1 MRALI
6 AAVFSRSRSVTLVLL
21 LIIVMGVIS
30 YIDIPKEAEPDV
42 NIPIIYVSMAY
53 EGISPE
59 DAERLL
65 VRPMERE
72 LSSIEGLA
80 EIKGTATEGFASVLL
95 EFDAGFDADRALDD
109 VREGVDIAKSEL
121 PQGAEEPRVSEVN
134 VALFPVLT
142 VALSGPVPERT
153 LIDAAESLQ
162 DRIETLPGVL
172 EADIGGNREEL
183 LEVAVDDRVMQTYG
197 ISYADLFNL
206 VNRNNR
212 LIAAGALDTGAGRL
226 SVKVPGVIEDME
238 DVLSLPVKVVDDR
251 VVTFGDVAEVRRTFK
266 DPNEFAR
273 INGQPAVTLEVS
285 KRVGANIIAVNDQ
298 VRALVEAMR
307 AEWPASIEITY
318 LQDRSEDIRTMLR
331 DLQNNVVTA
340 VVLVMIVVVA
350 AMGWRPALL
359 VGLAIP
365 GAFLTGILAVH
376 AMGYTM
382 NIVVLFSLILVVGM
396 LVDAAIVVV
405 ELAERRMTEGWSAM
419 EAYRYGAQRMSWP
432 IIAATVTTLA
442 VFVPLLFWGG
452 IVGQFM
458 KYLPITVIVTLAA
471 SLAMALIFIPVLGGW
486 FARASADKG
495 AHHRRVLIAESG
507 DLATLD
513 GFSGAYVRFLRGAL
527 QMPGTVLLVMLAA
540 VIATY
545 IAYGRFGVGV
555 EFFPSTEPDYAR
567 IQVQAR
573 GDLSVYE
580 KDELV
585 RAVEARIERFDEIDF
600 SYARTFAD
608 PTRTGGQSLARDAIG
623 VVQLDFVDWTQ
634 RRSASAIITDIR
646 AAVAEIPGIRVQIT
660 EQQEGPGQAKPVE
673 LQVSGQPDRLAAGVD
688 ALRDRMRELGGFADV
703 EDNRPLPGIEW
714 SLRVDREMAAR
725 YGADVQ
731 LVGNAVQLVTNG
743 VLIADYRP
751 DDADDEVDI
760 RVRFPVEAR
769 SLDSLGQL
777 RVPTRYG
784 QVPVSNFVDFVP
796 APKTG
801 TLERINGERVLTVNA
816 DVESGRLVD
825 ERVQALRASLAQSPL
840 PDGVNVQFK
849 GEDEDQREAQAFL
862 SRAFVIAI
870 ALMGIILVTQFNSV
884 YQSLLVLSAIVL
896 STAGVLLGLMLT
908 QRPFGIVMG
917 GVGMIALAGIVV
929 NNNIVLIDTY
939 NALRDE
945 GMPVPEAILRT
956 AAQRLR
962 PVLLTSITTVLG
974 LMPMVLKLNIDLIA
988 RTIEFNAPSTQ
999 WWAQLSATIAG
1010 GLSFATVLTLILT
1023 PCLLMLGANMSDAVG
1038 RWRLRLNG
1046 HLAPG
1051 ETP

>member
-6 AAVFSRSRSVTLVLL
+6 NAAFSRSRSVTLILL
-21 LIIVMGVIS
+21 LVIGMGVIA
-30 YIDIPKEAEPDV
+30 YQNIPKEAEPDV
-42 NIPIIYVSMAY
+42 NIPVIYVSMAY

-72 LSSIEGLA
+72 LSSIEGIN

-109 VREGVDIAKSEL
+109 VREGVDIARSEL
-121 PQGAEEPRVSEVN
+121 PQGAEEPRVNEVN

-142 VALSGPVPERT
+142 VALSGPVPERA
-153 LIDAAESLQ
+153 LINAAEDLQ
-162 DRIETLPGVL
+162 DRIESLPGVL

-183 LEVAVDDRVMQTYG
+183 LEVAVDDRVMQTYDV
-197 ISYADLFNL
+197 SYADLFNL
-206 VNRNNR
+206 VSRNNR

-226 SVKVPGVIEDME
+226 SIKVPGVIENMD
-238 DVLSLPVKVVDDR
+238 DVLSLPVKVAEDR
-251 VVTFGDVAEVRRTFK
+251 VVTFQDVASVRRTFK
-266 DPNEFAR
+266 DPDEFAR
-273 INGQPAVTLEVS
+273 INGEPAITLEVS
-285 KRVGANIIAVNDQ
+285 KRVGANIIEVNDQ
-298 VRALVEAMR
+298 VQGIVEGMRADWPEAM
-307 AEWPASIEITY
+307 EVTY

-331 DLQNNVVTA
+331 DLQNNVLTA

-365 GAFLTGILAVH
+365 GAFLAGILAVY

-405 ELAERRMTEGWSAM
+405 ELAERRMTEGWSAL

-452 IVGQFM
+452 LVGQFM

-486 FARASADKG
+486 FARSETTQG
-495 AHHRRVLIAESG
+495 SHHRRIRIAESG
-507 DLATLD
+507 DLGELD
-513 GFSGAYVRFLRGAL
+513 GFSGGYVRFLRRAL
-527 QMPGTVLLVMLAA
+527 RMPGTVLLLMLA
-540 VIATY
+540 VVVATY

-573 GDLSVYE
+573 GDLSVHE

-585 RAVEARIERFDEIDF
+585 RAVESRLAGFDEVGYA
-600 SYARTFAD
+600 YARTFAD

-634 RRSASAIITDIR
+634 RRPAAEIIEDIR
-646 AAVAEIPGIRVQIT
+646 AAVADIPGIRVQIT
-660 EQQEGPGQAKPVE
+660 EQQQGPGQAKPVE
-673 LQVSGQPDRLAAGVD
+673 LQVAGLPGRLEAGVE
-688 ALRDRMRELGGFADV
+688 ALRTRMNELGGFADV

-714 SLRVDREMAAR
+714 SLRVDREKAAR

-743 VLIADYRP
+743 VQIADYRP

-760 RVRFPVEAR
+760 RVRFPVEDR

-784 QVPVSNFVDFVP
+784 QVPISNFAAFVP
-796 APKTG
+796 AAKTG
-801 TLERINGERVLTVNA
+801 TLERINGERVLTINA
-816 DVESGRLVD
+816 DVEAGRLVD
-825 ERVQALRASLAQSPL
+825 ERIQALRASLAENPL
-840 PDGVNVQFK
+840 PDGVMVQFK
-849 GEDEDQREAQAFL
+849 GEDEDQREAQSFL
-862 SRAFVIAI
+862 STAFVVAI
-870 ALMGIILVTQFNSV
+870 ALMGIILVTQFNSL
-884 YQSLLVLSAIVL
+884 YQTLLVLSAIVL
-896 STAGVLLGLMLT
+896 SSAGVLLGLMLT
-908 QRPFGIVMG
+908 QRPFSIVMG

-962 PVLLTSITTVLG
+962 PVLLTSVTTVLG
-974 LMPMVLKLNIDLIA
+974 LMPMVLKLNVDLVN
-988 RTIEFNAPSTQ
+988 RSIEFNAPSTQ

-1023 PCLLMLGANMSDAVG
+1023 PCLLMLGYNARQAMT
-1038 RWRLRLNG
+1038 RWRHRLKP
-1046 HLAPG
+1046 A
-1051 ETP
+1051 

>member
-6 AAVFSRSRSVTLVLL
+6 NAAFSRSRSVTLILL
-21 LIIVMGVIS
+21 LVIGMGVVA
-30 YIDIPKEAEPDV
+30 YQNIPKEAEPDV
-42 NIPIIYVSMAY
+42 NIPVIYVSMAY

-72 LSSIEGLA
+72 LSSIEGIN

-109 VREGVDIAKSEL
+109 VREGVDIARSEL
-121 PQGAEEPRVSEVN
+121 PQGAEEPRVNEVN

-142 VALSGPVPERT
+142 VALSGPVPERA
-153 LIDAAESLQ
+153 LIDAAEGLQ
-162 DRIETLPGVL
+162 DRIESLPGVL

-183 LEVAVDDRVMQTYG
+183 LEVAVDDRVMQTYDV
-197 ISYADLFNL
+197 SYADLFNL
-206 VNRNNR
+206 VSRNNR

-226 SVKVPGVIEDME
+226 SIKVPGVIENME
-238 DVLSLPVKVVDDR
+238 DVLSLPVKVADDR
-251 VVTFGDVAEVRRTFK
+251 VVTFQDVASVRRTFK
-266 DPNEFAR
+266 DPDEFAR
-273 INGQPAVTLEVS
+273 INGEPAITLEVS
-285 KRVGANIIAVNDQ
+285 KRVGANIIEVNNQ
-298 VRALVEAMR
+298 VRGIVEGIR
-307 AEWPASIEITY
+307 AEWPEAMEVTY

-331 DLQNNVVTA
+331 DLQNNVLTA

-405 ELAERRMTEGWSAM
+405 ELAERRMTEGWSPV

-471 SLAMALIFIPVLGGW
+471 SLAMALIFIPVLGAW
-486 FARASADKG
+486 FARRDGTQGS
-495 AHHRRVLIAESG
+495 HHRRIRIAESG
-507 DLATLD
+507 DLGELD
-513 GFSGAYVRFLRGAL
+513 GFSGGYVRFLQRAL
-527 QMPGTVLLVMLAA
+527 QMPGTVLLLMLA
-540 VIATY
+540 VVVATY

-573 GDLSVYE
+573 GDLSVHE

-585 RAVEARIERFDEIDF
+585 RAVESRLAGFDEVGYA
-600 SYARTFAD
+600 YARTFAD

-623 VVQLDFVDWTQ
+623 IVQLDFVDWTQ
-634 RRSASAIITDIR
+634 RRPAAEIIEDIR
-646 AAVAEIPGIRVQIT
+646 AAVADIPGIRVQIT
-660 EQQEGPGQAKPVE
+660 EQQQGPGQAKPVE
-673 LQVSGQPDRLAAGVD
+673 LQVAGRPDRLESGVE
-688 ALRDRMRELGGFADV
+688 ALRTRMNELGGFADV

-714 SLRVDREMAAR
+714 SLRVDREKAAR

-743 VLIADYRP
+743 VQIADYRP

-760 RVRFPVEAR
+760 RVRFPVEDR

-784 QVPVSNFVDFVP
+784 QVPISNFVEFVP

-801 TLERINGERVLTVNA
+801 TLERINGERVLTINA
-816 DVESGRLVD
+816 DVEAGRLVD
-825 ERVQALRASLAQSPL
+825 ERIQALRTSLADDPL
-840 PDGVNVQFK
+840 PDGVMVQFK
-849 GEDEDQREAQAFL
+849 GEDEDQREAQSFL
-862 SRAFVIAI
+862 STAFVVAI
-870 ALMGIILVTQFNSV
+870 ALMGIILVTQFNSL
-884 YQSLLVLSAIVL
+884 YQTLLVLSAIVL
-896 STAGVLLGLMLT
+896 SSAGVLLGLMLT
-908 QRPFGIVMG
+908 QRPFSIVMG

-945 GMPVPEAILRT
+945 GTPVPEAILRT

-962 PVLLTSITTVLG
+962 PVLLTSVTTVLG
-974 LMPMVLKLNIDLIA
+974 LMPMVLKLNVDLVN
-988 RTIEFNAPSTQ
+988 RSIEFNAPSTQ

-1023 PCLLMLGANMSDAVG
+1023 PCLLMLGYNVRQSTS
-1038 RWRLRLNG
+1038 RWRRRLKP
-1046 HLAPG
+1046 A
-1051 ETP
+1051 

>member
-6 AAVFSRSRSVTLVLL
+6 NAAFSRSRSVTLILL
-21 LIIVMGVIS
+21 LVIGMGVIA
-30 YIDIPKEAEPDV
+30 YQNIPKEAEPDV
-42 NIPIIYVSMAY
+42 NIPVIYVSMAY

-72 LSSIEGLA
+72 LSSIEGIN

-109 VREGVDIAKSEL
+109 VREGVDIARSEL
-121 PQGAEEPRVSEVN
+121 PQGAEEPRVNEVN

-142 VALSGPVPERT
+142 VALSGPVPERA
-153 LIDAAESLQ
+153 LINAAEDLQ
-162 DRIETLPGVL
+162 DRIESLPGVL

-183 LEVAVDDRVMQTYG
+183 LEVAVDDRVMQTYDV
-197 ISYADLFNL
+197 SYADLFNL
-206 VNRNNR
+206 VSRNNR

-226 SVKVPGVIEDME
+226 SIKVPGVIENMD
-238 DVLSLPVKVVDDR
+238 DVLSLPVKVDEDR
-251 VVTFGDVAEVRRTFK
+251 VVTFQDVASVRRTFK
-266 DPNEFAR
+266 DPDEFAR
-273 INGQPAVTLEVS
+273 INGEPAITLEVS
-285 KRVGANIIAVNDQ
+285 KRVGANIIEVNDQ
-298 VRALVEAMR
+298 VRGIVEGIRADWPEAM
-307 AEWPASIEITY
+307 EVTY

-331 DLQNNVVTA
+331 DLQNNVLTA

-365 GAFLTGILAVH
+365 GAFLAGILAVY

-405 ELAERRMTEGWSAM
+405 ELAERRMTEGWSAL

-452 IVGQFM
+452 LVGQFM

-486 FARASADKG
+486 FARSETTQG
-495 AHHRRVLIAESG
+495 SHHRRIRIAESG
-507 DLATLD
+507 NLDELD
-513 GFSGAYVRFLRGAL
+513 GFSGGYVRFLQRAL
-527 QMPGTVLLVMLAA
+527 RMPGSVLLLMLA
-540 VIATY
+540 VVVATY

-567 IQVQAR
+567 IQIQAR
-573 GDLSVYE
+573 GDLSVHE

-585 RAVEARIERFDEIDF
+585 RAVESRLAGFDEVGYA
-600 SYARTFAD
+600 YARTFAD

-634 RRSASAIITDIR
+634 RRPAAEIIEDIR
-646 AAVAEIPGIRVQIT
+646 AAVADIPGIRVQIT
-660 EQQEGPGQAKPVE
+660 EQQQGPGQAKPVE
-673 LQVSGQPDRLAAGVD
+673 LQVAGLPGRLEAGVE
-688 ALRDRMRELGGFADV
+688 ALRTRMNELGGFADV

-714 SLRVDREMAAR
+714 SLRVDREKAAR

-743 VLIADYRP
+743 VQIADYRP

-760 RVRFPVEAR
+760 RVRFPVEDR

-784 QVPVSNFVDFVP
+784 QVPISNFAAFVP
-796 APKTG
+796 AAKTG
-801 TLERINGERVLTVNA
+801 TLERINGERVLTINA
-816 DVESGRLVD
+816 DVEAGRLVD
-825 ERVQALRASLAQSPL
+825 ERIQALRASLAENPL
-840 PDGVNVQFK
+840 PDGVMVQFK
-849 GEDEDQREAQAFL
+849 GEDEDQREAQSFL
-862 SRAFVIAI
+862 STAFVVAI
-870 ALMGIILVTQFNSV
+870 ALMGIILVTQFNSL
-884 YQSLLVLSAIVL
+884 YQTLLVLSAIVL
-896 STAGVLLGLMLT
+896 SSAGVLLGLMLT
-908 QRPFGIVMG
+908 QRPFSIVMG

-962 PVLLTSITTVLG
+962 PVLLTSVTTVLG
-974 LMPMVLKLNIDLIA
+974 LMPMVLKLNVDLVN
-988 RTIEFNAPSTQ
+988 RSIEFNAPSTQ

-1023 PCLLMLGANMSDAVG
+1023 PCLLMLGYNARQAIT
-1038 RWRLRLNG
+1038 RWRHRLKP
-1046 HLAPG
+1046 A
-1051 ETP
+1051 

>member
-6 AAVFSRSRSVTLVLL
+6 AAAFSRSRSVTLVLL
-21 LIIVMGVIS
+21 LVLAMGTIA
-30 YIDIPKEAEPDV
+30 YQDIPKEAEPDV
-42 NIPIIYVSMAY
+42 NIPVIYVSMAY

-72 LSSIEGLA
+72 LSSIEGLD
-80 EIKGTATEGFASVLL
+80 EIKGTATEGFASVTL

-142 VALSGPVPERT
+142 VGLSGPVPERA
-153 LIDAAESLQ
+153 LIDVAEDLQ
-162 DRIETLPGVL
+162 DRIEALPGVL
-172 EADIGGNREEL
+172 EADIGGNREEQ
-183 LEVAVDDRVMQTYG
+183 LEVAVDDRVMQTYDV
-197 ISYADLFNL
+197 SYADLFNL
-206 VNRNNR
+206 VDRNNR

-226 SVKVPGVIEDME
+226 SVKVPGVIENMD
-238 DVLSLPVKVVDDR
+238 DVLGLPVKVDGDR
-251 VVTFGDVAEVRRTFK
+251 VVTFSDVATVRRTFK

-285 KRVGANIIAVNDQ
+285 KRLGANIIEVNDQ
-298 VRALVEAMR
+298 IRSIVAEVG
-307 AEWPASIEITY
+307 AEWPSSLEVTY

-350 AMGWRPALL
+350 VMGWRPALL

-405 ELAERRMTEGWSAM
+405 ELAERRMTEGWSPT

-432 IIAATVTTLA
+432 ITAATVTTLA
-442 VFVPLLFWGG
+442 VFVPLLFWSGL
-452 IVGQFM
+452 VGQFM
-458 KYLPITVIVTLAA
+458 KYLPITVLVTLAA
-471 SLAMALIFIPVLGGW
+471 SLVMALIFIPVLGGW
-486 FARASADKG
+486 FARPGGHQG
-495 AHHRRVLIAESG
+495 AHFERIRIAESG
-507 DLATLD
+507 DLTTLT
-513 GFSGAYVRFLRGAL
+513 GFSGAYARFLGGAL
-527 QMPGTVLLVMLAA
+527 QRPGSVALFMLAA
-540 VIATY
+540 VISTY
-545 IAYGRFGVGV
+545 IAYGRFGAGV

-567 IQVQAR
+567 VQVQAR
-573 GDLSVYE
+573 GDLSIYE

-585 RAVEARIERFDEIDF
+585 RAVEERLADFDEVEF
-600 SYARTFAD
+600 AYTRVFAD

-623 VVQLDFVDWTQ
+623 IVQLDFVDWT
-634 RRSASAIITDIR
+634 RRRPAEAIVGDIR
-646 AAVAEIPGIRVQIT
+646 GALGDIPGIRVQIT
-660 EQQEGPGQAKPVE
+660 QQQQGPGQAKPIE
-673 LQVSGQPDRLAAGVD
+673 LQLSGLPDQLDAGVE
-688 ALRDRMRELGGFADV
+688 RVRERMRELGGFADV
-703 EDNRPLPGIEW
+703 QDNRPLPGIDW
-714 SLRVDREMAAR
+714 SLQVDRERAAR
-725 YGADVQ
+725 YNADVQ

-751 DDADDEVDI
+751 DDADDELDI
-760 RVRFPVEAR
+760 RVRFPVEQR
-769 SLDSLGQL
+769 SLDHLGQL
-777 RVPTRYG
+777 RVPTQYG

-796 APKTG
+796 TPKVG
-801 TLERINGERVLTVNA
+801 TLERIDSQRVLTISA

-825 ERVQALRASLAQSPL
+825 ERVQALRASLQSEP
-840 PDGVNVQFK
+840 PPEGVQVSFK

-862 SRAFVIAI
+862 SQAFVVSI
-870 ALMGIILVTQFNSV
+870 ALMGIILVTQFNSL
-884 YQSLLVLSAIVL
+884 YQTTLVLSAIVL
-896 STAGVLLGLMLT
+896 SSAGVLLGLMIT
-908 QRPFGIVMG
+908 QRPFSIVMG

-939 NALRDE
+939 NALRAE
-945 GMPVPEAILRT
+945 GMAVREAIIRT

-962 PVLLTSITTVLG
+962 PVLLTSVTTVLG
-974 LMPMVLKLNIDLIA
+974 LMPMVLKLNVDLLG
-988 RTIEFNAPSTQ
+988 RNLEFNAPSTQ

-1010 GLSFATVLTLILT
+1010 GLTFATVLTLVLT
-1023 PCLLMLGANMSDAVG
+1023 PCLLMLGHNASEAVG
-1038 RWRLRLNG
+1038 RWRNR
-1046 HLAPG
+1046 
-1051 ETP
+1051 

>member
-6 AAVFSRSRSVTLVLL
+6 DAAFSRSRSVTLILL
-21 LIIVMGVIS
+21 LVIGMGVVA
-30 YIDIPKEAEPDV
+30 YQNIPKEAEPDV
-42 NIPIIYVSMAY
+42 NIPVIYVSMAY

-72 LSSIEGLA
+72 LSSIEGIN

-109 VREGVDIAKSEL
+109 VREGVDIARSEL
-121 PQGAEEPRVSEVN
+121 PQGAEEPRVNEVN

-142 VALSGPVPERT
+142 VALSGPVPERA
-153 LIDAAESLQ
+153 LIDAAEGLQ
-162 DRIETLPGVL
+162 DRIETLSGVL

-183 LEVAVDDRVMQTYG
+183 LEVAVDDRVMQTYDV
-197 ISYADLFNL
+197 SYADLFNL
-206 VNRNNR
+206 VSRNNR

-226 SVKVPGVIEDME
+226 SIKVPGVIENME
-238 DVLSLPVKVVDDR
+238 DILSLPVKVAGDR
-251 VVTFGDVAEVRRTFK
+251 VVTFQDVASVRRTFK
-266 DPNEFAR
+266 DPDEFAR
-273 INGQPAVTLEVS
+273 INGEPAITLEVS
-285 KRVGANIIAVNDQ
+285 KRVGANIIEVNDQ
-298 VRALVEAMR
+298 IRGIVEGMQ
-307 AEWPASIEITY
+307 AEWPEAMEVTY

-331 DLQNNVVTA
+331 DLQNNVLTA

-405 ELAERRMTEGWSAM
+405 ELAERRMTEGWSPV

-471 SLAMALIFIPVLGGW
+471 SLAMALIFIPVLGAW
-486 FARASADKG
+486 FARGDGTQGS
-495 AHHRRVLIAESG
+495 HHRRIRIAESG
-507 DLATLD
+507 DLGELD
-513 GFSGAYVRFLRGAL
+513 GFSGGYVRFLQRAL
-527 QMPGTVLLVMLAA
+527 QMPGTVLLLMLA
-540 VIATY
+540 VVVATY

-573 GDLSVYE
+573 GDLSVHE

-585 RAVEARIERFDEIDF
+585 REVESRLAGFDEVGYA
-600 SYARTFAD
+600 YARTFAD

-634 RRSASAIITDIR
+634 RRPAAEIIEDIR
-646 AAVAEIPGIRVQIT
+646 AAVADIPGIRVQIT
-660 EQQEGPGQAKPVE
+660 EQQQGPGQAKPVE
-673 LQVSGQPDRLAAGVD
+673 LQVSGLPDRLEAGVE
-688 ALRDRMRELGGFADV
+688 ALRGRMNELGGFADV

-714 SLRVDREMAAR
+714 SLRVDREKAAR

-743 VLIADYRP
+743 VQIADYRP

-760 RVRFPVEAR
+760 RVRFPVEDR

-784 QVPVSNFVDFVP
+784 QVPISNFVEFVP

-801 TLERINGERVLTVNA
+801 TLERINGERVLTINA

-825 ERVQALRASLAQSPL
+825 ERIQALRASLADRPL
-840 PDGVNVQFK
+840 PDGVMVQFK
-849 GEDEDQREAQAFL
+849 GEDEDQREAQSFL
-862 SRAFVIAI
+862 STAFVVAI
-870 ALMGIILVTQFNSV
+870 ALMGIILVTQFNSL
-884 YQSLLVLSAIVL
+884 YQTLLVLSAIVL
-896 STAGVLLGLMLT
+896 SSAGVLLGLMLT
-908 QRPFGIVMG
+908 QRPFSIVMG

-962 PVLLTSITTVLG
+962 PVLLTSVTTVLG
-974 LMPMVLKLNIDLIA
+974 LMPMVLKLNVDLVN
-988 RTIEFNAPSTQ
+988 RSIEFNAPSTQ

-1023 PCLLMLGANMSDAVG
+1023 PCLLMLGYNVRQSAS
-1038 RWRLRLNG
+1038 RWRRRLKP
-1046 HLAPG
+1046 A
-1051 ETP
+1051 

>member
-6 AAVFSRSRSVTLVLL
+6 DAAFSRSRSVSFVLL
-21 LIIVMGVIS
+21 LIVAMGVVA
-30 YIDIPKEAEPDV
+30 YQDIPKEAEPDV

-72 LSSIEGLA
+72 LSTIEGLN
-80 EIKGTATEGFASVLL
+80 EIKGTSTEGFASVLL

-109 VREGVDIAKSEL
+109 VREGVDIARSEL
-121 PQGAEEPRVSEVN
+121 PQGVEEPRVNEVN

-142 VALSGPVPERT
+142 VALSGPVPERA
-153 LIDAAESLQ
+153 LIDAAEQLQ
-162 DRIETLPGVL
+162 DRIEAVPGVL

-183 LEVAVDDRVMQTYG
+183 LEVAVDDRVMQTYDV
-197 ISYADLFNL
+197 SYADLFNL
-206 VNRNNR
+206 VDRNNR

-226 SVKVPGVIEDME
+226 SVKVPGVIESMD
-238 DVLSLPVKVVDDR
+238 DVLNLPVKVADDR
-251 VVTFGDVAEVRRTFK
+251 VVTFSDVAEVRRTFK
-266 DPNEFAR
+266 DPDEFAR
-273 INGQPAVTLEVS
+273 INGEPAVTLEVS
-285 KRVGANIIAVNDQ
+285 KRVGANIIQVNDQ
-298 VRALVEAMR
+298 VRRIVGGMQQQ
-307 AEWPASIEITY
+307 WPASLEVTY

-331 DLQNNVVTA
+331 DLQNNVMTA

-365 GAFLTGILAVH
+365 GAFLAGILVVH
-376 AMGYTM
+376 ALGYTM

-405 ELAERRMTEGWSAM
+405 ELAERRMTEGWSPRD
-419 EAYRYGAQRMSWP
+419 AYRYGARRMSWP

-458 KYLPITVIVTLAA
+458 KYLPITVIITLAA

-486 FARASADKG
+486 LARPQQAQG
-495 AHHRRVLIAESG
+495 AHQRRVTIAESG
-507 DLATLD
+507 DLNQLD
-513 GFSGAYVRFLRGAL
+513 GFSGRYIRLLRGAL
-527 QMPGTVLLVMLAA
+527 QMPGTVFVLLLAF
-540 VIATY
+540 VVATY
-545 IAYGRFGVGV
+545 IAYSRLGAGV

-567 IQVQAR
+567 IQIQAR
-573 GDLSVYE
+573 GDMSVHE
-580 KDELV
+580 KDALV
-585 RAVEARIERFDEIDF
+585 REVETRVMAFDEVDF
-600 SYARTFAD
+600 AYARTFAD

-623 VVQLDFVDWTQ
+623 VVQLEFVDWSQ
-634 RRSASAIITDIR
+634 RRPAASIIRDIR
-646 AAVAEIPGIRVQIT
+646 AAVADVPGVRVQIT

-673 LQVSGQPDRLAAGVD
+673 LQVTGLPDQLPAGV
-688 ALRDRMRELGGFADV
+688 AQLRERMASLGGFADV

-714 SLRVDREMAAR
+714 ALQVDREKAAR

-751 DDADDEVDI
+751 DDADDELDI
-760 RVRFPVEAR
+760 RVRYPVAER
-769 SLDSLGQL
+769 NLDSLGEL
-777 RVPTRYG
+777 RVPTRFG
-784 QVPVSNFVDFVP
+784 QVPVSNFVDFQP
-796 APKTG
+796 APRTG
-801 TLERINGERVLTVNA
+801 TLERINGQRVLTVNA

-825 ERVQALRASLAQSPL
+825 ERVQALRRSLADEPL
-840 PDGVNVQFK
+840 AGDVQVLFK

-862 SRAFVIAI
+862 SRAFVVAI
-870 ALMGIILVTQFNSV
+870 ALMAIILVTQFNSL
-884 YQSLLVLSAIVL
+884 YQTLLVLSAIVL

-939 NALRDE
+939 NGLRGE
-945 GMPVPEAILRT
+945 GMPVQEAILRT

-962 PVLLTSITTVLG
+962 PVLLTSVTTVLG
-974 LMPMVLKLNIDLIA
+974 LMPMVLKLNVDLLG
-988 RTIEFNAPSTQ
+988 RSIEFNAPSTQ

-1010 GLSFATVLTLILT
+1010 GLSFATVLTLLLT
-1023 PCLLMLGANMSDAVG
+1023 PCLLMLGHRVSQRLG
-1038 RWRLRLNG
+1038 GWRQRWQSAG
-1046 HLAPG
+1046 A
-1051 ETP
+1051 

>member
-1 MRALI
+1 MRSLI
-6 AAVFSRSRSVTLVLL
+6 AAVFSRSRSVTLILL
-21 LIIVMGVIS
+21 LIIAMGVIA

-42 NIPIIYVSMAY
+42 NIPIVYVSMAY

-142 VALSGPVPERT
+142 VALSGPVPERA
-153 LIDAAESLQ
+153 LIDAAEALQ
-162 DRIETLPGVL
+162 DRIESLSGVL

-206 VNRNNR
+206 VSRNNR

-226 SVKVPGVIEDME
+226 SVKVPGVIEDMD

-251 VVTFGDVAEVRRTFK
+251 VVTFGDVADVRRTFK

-285 KRVGANIIAVNDQ
+285 KRVGANIIEVNNQ
-298 VRALVEAMR
+298 VRAVVEAMR
-307 AEWPASIEITY
+307 AEWPASLEVTY

-405 ELAERRMTEGWSAM
+405 ELAERRMTEGWSAV
-419 EAYRYGAQRMSWP
+419 EAYRYGATRMSWP

-486 FARASADKG
+486 FARPSEDKG
-495 AHHRRVLIAESG
+495 AHHRRILIAESG

-513 GFSGAYVRFLRGAL
+513 GFSGAYVGFLRRAL
-527 QMPGTVLLVMLAA
+527 QMPGTVLLLMLAA

-585 RAVEARIERFDEIDF
+585 RAVEARIERFEEIDF

-623 VVQLDFVDWTQ
+623 VVQLDFVDWTE
-634 RRSASAIITDIR
+634 RRPASEIITDIR
-646 AAVAEIPGIRVQIT
+646 DSVADIPGIRVQIT

-673 LQVSGQPDRLAAGVD
+673 LQVSGEPDRLAAGVE
-688 ALRDRMRELGGFADV
+688 ALRARMTELGGFADV

-714 SLRVDREMAAR
+714 ALRVDREMAAR

-777 RVPTRYG
+777 RVPTRFG

-801 TLERINGERVLTVNA
+801 TLERINGERVLTINA
-816 DVESGRLVD
+816 DVEAGRLVD
-825 ERVQALRASLAQSPL
+825 ERVQALRASLSQEPL
-840 PDGVNVQFK
+840 PSGISVQFK
-849 GEDEDQREAQAFL
+849 GEDEDQREAQSFL

-884 YQSLLVLSAIVL
+884 YQALLVLSAIVL

-939 NALRDE
+939 NALRAE

-974 LMPMVLKLNIDLIA
+974 LMPMVLKLNIDLIS
-988 RTIEFNAPSTQ
+988 RSIEFNAPSTQ

-1023 PCLLMLGANMSDAVG
+1023 PCLLMLGANLSEAMG
-1038 RWRLRLNG
+1038 RWRLRPDG
-1046 HLAPG
+1046 HGVSG
-1051 ETP
+1051 EAR